1 MRLVHRSVYHQE
13 EIRMKNPKLTFA
25 AIAVVAAAA
34 GAFGIQA
41 LNAQQP
47 GFKRVPVQD
56 QDLSVPGRH
65 AVQAKAE
72 FEPGGAIG
80 RHTHPGE
87 ELSIVLEGALTL
99 KIDGQPPRVVKA
111 GESFFI
117 PAGVVH
123 AGENAGKDKA
133 VVFAT
138 YIVEKGKPVA
148 TMAQ

>member
-1 MRLVHRSVYHQE
+1 
-13 EIRMKNPKLTFA
+13 MKMVKLKLA
-25 AIAVVAAAA
+25 ATAAVVVAM
-34 GAFGIQA
+34 GTWGIQA

-47 GFKRVPVQD
+47 GFKRVPIQD

-72 FEPGGAIG
+72 FDPAGAIG

-87 ELSIVLEGALTL
+87 ELSVVLEGSLTL

-117 PAGVVH
+117 PASVVH
-123 AGENAGKDKA
+123 AAENASKGKT
-133 VVFAT
+133 VVLAT

-148 TMAQ
+148 TMEK

>member
-1 MRLVHRSVYHQE
+1 
-13 EIRMKNPKLTFA
+13 MKKLTIGA
-25 AIAVVAAAA
+25 TLVVAALAT
-34 GAFGIQA
+34 GVGV

-47 GFKRVPVQD
+47 GFKRIEVQD
-56 QDLSVPGRH
+56 RDLSIPGRH
-65 AVQAKAE
+65 AVQARAE

-87 ELSIVLEGALTL
+87 ELSIVLEGTL
-99 KIDGQPPRVVKA
+99 VLEVDGEPARTVNA
-111 GESFFI
+111 GESFFV

-123 AGENAGKDKA
+123 AGKNPGTGKA

-148 TMAQ
+148 TLVK

>member
-1 MRLVHRSVYHQE
+1 
-13 EIRMKNPKLTFA
+13 MKKLTIGA
-25 AIAVVAAAA
+25 ALAVAALTTAV
-34 GAFGIQA
+34 GV

-47 GFKRVPVQD
+47 GFKRIEVQD
-56 QDLSVPGRH
+56 RDLSIPGRH
-65 AVQAKAE
+65 AVQARAE

-80 RHTHPGE
+80 KHTHPGE
-87 ELSIVLEGALTL
+87 ELSIVLEGALL
-99 KIDGQPPRVVKA
+99 LEVDGQPARTVKA

-123 AGENAGKDKA
+123 AGKNAGTGKA

-148 TMAQ
+148 TPVK

>member
-1 MRLVHRSVYHQE
+1 
-13 EIRMKNPKLTFA
+13 MKRAKLL
-25 AIAVVAAAA
+25 AIAGIAAALGA
-34 GAFGIQA
+34 GALYAQA
-41 LNAQQP
+41 P
-47 GFKRVPVQD
+47 GFKRIPVQE
-56 QDLSVPGRH
+56 QDLSIPGRH

-72 FEPGGAIG
+72 FEPGGAVG

-87 ELSIVLEGALTL
+87 ELSIVLEGQLQL
-99 KIDGQPPRVVKA
+99 EIDGKAPRTIKA

-123 AGENAGKDKA
+123 AGKNTGSGKA

-148 TMAQ
+148 TAVK

>member
-1 MRLVHRSVYHQE
+1 
-13 EIRMKNPKLTFA
+13 MKRTKLSIVA
-25 AIAVVAAAA
+25 GLAAALGA
-34 GAFGIQA
+34 GVLYAQA
-41 LNAQQP
+41 P
-47 GFKRVPVQD
+47 GFKRIAVQD

-72 FEPGGAIG
+72 FDPGGAIG

-87 ELSIVLEGALTL
+87 ELSIVLEGTL
-99 KIDGQPPRVVKA
+99 VLQIDGQAPRTIKA

-117 PAGVVH
+117 PAGVIH
-123 AGENAGKDKA
+123 AGKNAGKGKA

-148 TMAQ
+148 TMVQ

>member
-1 MRLVHRSVYHQE
+1 
-13 EIRMKNPKLTFA
+13 MKKLTIGA
-25 AIAVVAAAA
+25 ALAVVAFAT
-34 GAFGIQA
+34 GMGV

-47 GFKRVPVQD
+47 GFKRIEVQD
-56 QDLSVPGRH
+56 RDLSIPGRH
-65 AVQAKAE
+65 AVQARAE

-87 ELSIVLEGALTL
+87 ELSIVLEGTL
-99 KIDGQPPRVVKA
+99 LLEIDGQQARTVNA

-123 AGENAGKDKA
+123 AGKNAGSGKA

-148 TMAQ
+148 TPVK

>member
-1 MRLVHRSVYHQE
+1 
-13 EIRMKNPKLTFA
+13 MKKTLM
-25 AIAVVAAAA
+25 IVVALAAFVAA
-34 GAFGIQA
+34 GFTI
-41 LNAQQP
+41 AQQP
-47 GFKRVPVQD
+47 GFKRVEVQD
-56 QDLSVPGRH
+56 RDLSIPGRH
-65 AVQAKAE
+65 AVQARAE

-99 KIDGQPPRVVKA
+99 EIDGQPARVVKA

-117 PAGVVH
+117 PAGTVH
-123 AGENAGKDKA
+123 AGKNAGSGKA

-148 TMAQ
+148 TLIK

>member
-1 MRLVHRSVYHQE
+1 M
-13 EIRMKNPKLTFA
+13 NKLKTS
-25 AIAVVAAAA
+25 IVAAVAVAA
-34 GAFGIQA
+34 LGAGL

-47 GFKRVPVQD
+47 GFKRIEVQD
-56 QDLSVPGRH
+56 RDLSIPGRH
-65 AVQAKAE
+65 AVQARAE

-87 ELSIVLEGALTL
+87 ELSIVLEGSLVL
-99 KIDGQPPRVVKA
+99 EIDGQPAKTIKA
-111 GESFFI
+111 GESFFV

-123 AGENAGKDKA
+123 AGKNAGSGKA

-148 TMAQ
+148 TLIK